1 MGSTLAIVDDAQEP
15 RWKEGGTTTFFL
27 PNHTWL
33 ARPKHVVRPLL
44 SLAHTLST
52 RGHHGTWGVWL
63 TGRWRKSRRVSRHC
77 LRPKRRP
84 LRSWSRLDLVRVLSL
99 TPDRTQKLKE
109 AQTEAEKDIA
119 ELKAK
124 KEQELDE
131 YKQKYEGTQSS
142 AQDKIDRDTKDRL
155 SEIERAFQD
164 KREELISKLLD
175 RVSQVDPQ
183 PHKNLQKMSA

>member
-15 RWKEGGTTTFFL
+15 RWKERGATTFSYL
-27 PNHTWL
+27 ITRVWPDQSTS
-33 ARPKHVVRPLL
+33 RPPL

-155 SEIERAFQD
+155 SEIERAFQA

-183 PHKNLQKMSA
+183 PHKNLHKMSA